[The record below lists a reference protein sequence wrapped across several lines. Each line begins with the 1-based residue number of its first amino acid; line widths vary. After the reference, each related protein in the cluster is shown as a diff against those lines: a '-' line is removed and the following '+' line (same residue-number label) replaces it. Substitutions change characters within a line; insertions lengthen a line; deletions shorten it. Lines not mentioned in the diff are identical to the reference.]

1 MAQFLMH
8 GKNYEIKTFGDLAMV
23 RATLEELHR
32 AKRIIDQEY
41 KIISKR
47 LDDFPKNH
55 PLKK

>member
-1 MAQFLMH
+1 MH

-41 KIISKR
+41 KVISKR
-47 LDDFPKNH
+47 LDEFPKNH